1 MPWRA
6 GGRCCQFVEDV
17 SPRKL
22 GETKAHFVGLKTDV
36 AWSKRSLTE
45 RFKTLIISE
54 RFSSSWLLPIQSSF
68 PQRCL
73 LQKTSKKTSHIY
85 LHILVWILENIS
97 LQNVTKS
104 SDGWPTS
111 RIHLRVYTH
120 NLRSHKSGC
129 QSLYDS
135 ATISISRYCWKA
147 LLESPDQAKPLIG
160 RNSGLDTSWLRLVVQ
175 ALRTGSH
182 P

>member
-36 AWSKRSLTE
+36 AWSKRSLPE

-73 LQKTSKKTSHIY
+73 LQKTTKKTSHIY

-97 LQNVTKS
+97 LQNATKS
-104 SDGWPTS
+104 FDGWPTS
-111 RIHLRVYTH
+111 RIHSRVYTR
-120 NLRSHKSGC
+120 NLPTHKPGC
-129 QSLYDS
+129 QSPYDS
-135 ATISISRYCWKA
+135 ATVFISRFCWKA
-147 LLESPDQAKPLIG
+147 LLISPEQAKTLIG
-160 RNSGLDTSWLRLVVQ
+160 RNSGLNTSWSRFFVQ
-175 ALRTGSH
+175 AVRTGSH